1 MAKIE
6 NVKLH
11 IAPSA
16 DLEGYSV
23 ISYSYELHPDDRD
36 AADQPEFTVTAGL
49 WGQDLLD
56 DDVLETDL
64 DQHTVRLAEGA
75 LRAPVKVNRVFE
87 VENKLLDEDLVGED
101 EVFLLVEARSGDDR
115 VSGKSNTVV
124 GDF

>member
-1 MAKIE
+1 VAKIE

-16 DLEGYSV
+16 DQEGYSV
-23 ISYSYELHPDDRD
+23 ISSSYELHPDDRD

-87 VENKLLDEDLVGED
+87 VETKLLDEDLVGED

>member
-1 MAKIE
+1 MATIE

-16 DLEGYSV
+16 NLAGYSV
-23 ISYSYELHPDDRD
+23 ISYSYELHPGDDD
-36 AADQPEFTVTAGL
+36 AGQREFIVTSGL
-49 WGQDLLD
+49 WGQDVID

-87 VENKLLDEDLVGED
+87 VETKLLDEDLVGED

-115 VSGKSNTVV
+115 ASGKSNTVI